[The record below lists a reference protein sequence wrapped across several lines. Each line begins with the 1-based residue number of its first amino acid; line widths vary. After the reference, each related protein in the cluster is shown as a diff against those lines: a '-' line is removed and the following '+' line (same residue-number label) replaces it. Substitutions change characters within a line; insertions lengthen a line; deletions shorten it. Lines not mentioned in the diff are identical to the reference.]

1 MDHEMF
7 KGKAFKVLKF
17 MYESKTKRASL
28 PSQEELDK
36 YLPLSQTNWNLI
48 SAPPPSS
55 ITLTWIG
62 HSSFLVQIGGL
73 NFLTD
78 PVFSNRASPVPFMG
92 PWRYAKLPFGVEKL
106 PKIDFVVISHSH
118 YDHLDLDTVRK
129 LGNGPVWYV
138 GLGLKEWFLGEGIT
152 NVVEMD
158 WWQSVKFGKSNVEV
172 EDSEP
177 WLLALSS
184 SLLQITCTPCQHWS
198 ARTPFDA
205 CKTLWCSWV
214 VRDAGGPTF
223 FFAGDTA
230 HCPVFEEIRRRVGKI
245 HCSLIP
251 IGAYL
256 PRKFMKDHHASPEDA
271 VQIHLA
277 LGSSWSVGC
286 HWGTLRQKALEH
298 VLDPPKVVQ
307 AELERRKMKPTDF
320 EVMKHGET
328 RGIVVQ
334 GGMVSKI

>member
-1 MDHEMF
+1 MLARPY
-7 KGKAFKVLKF
+7 GA
-17 MYESKTKRASL
+17 AG
-28 PSQEELDK
+28 
-36 YLPLSQTNWNLI
+36 
-48 SAPPPSS
+48 SS
-55 ITLTWIG
+55 G
-62 HSSFLVQIGGL
+62 MPGA
-73 NFLTD
+73 
-78 PVFSNRASPVPFMG
+78 R
-92 PWRYAKLPFGVEKL
+92 
-106 PKIDFVVISHSH
+106 
-118 YDHLDLDTVRK
+118 
-129 LGNGPVWYV
+129 
-138 GLGLKEWFLGEGIT
+138 
-152 NVVEMD
+152 
-158 WWQSVKFGKSNVEV
+158 
-172 EDSEP
+172 
-177 WLLALSS
+177 LSS
-184 SLLQITCTPCQHWS
+184 SPETLRTALYDRVPGAVKAETCRQ
-198 ARTPFDA
+198 
-205 CKTLWCSWV
+205 
-214 VRDAGGPTF
+214 
-223 FFAGDTA
+223 
-230 HCPVFEEIRRRVGKI
+230 VFEEIRRRVGKI